1 MSYNFFHSHN
11 SMFDDDDFS
20 FDRIAEQHAQHFNS
34 IRNNF
39 FNSGFPFNPM
49 TPPHLGPFF
58 GNSSSHN
65 SFFNSN
71 PFQFNPIMPPQ
82 FGNFGDSHT
91 QPFNNNNI
99 STNRSTDRQIQNFT
113 QNRYEQNNSG
123 LKISVN
129 ETDVEMK
136 IRAEIPGV
144 SPEDVKID
152 INDYVLHLSGK
163 IAKVEQYQE
172 NQVTISQRSYGTFTR
187 FIQLPKESD
196 IENMTTKFKDGVLK
210 ITIPKISSQTCLI
223 EILE

>member
-1 MSYNFFHSHN
+1 
-11 SMFDDDDFS
+11 MFDDDDFS
-20 FDRIAEQHAQHFNS
+20 FDRIAEQHAQQFNN

-49 TPPHLGPFF
+49 TPTHFGPFF
-58 GNSSSHN
+58 GNGNNHN
-65 SFFNSN
+65 NFFNTN
-71 PFQFNPIMPPQ
+71 PFQFNPIIPPQ
-82 FGNFGDSHT
+82 FGNHYDTRT
-91 QPFNNNNI
+91 QSFNSNYTSN
-99 STNRSTDRQIQNFT
+99 NRSADRQIQNFG

-136 IRAEIPGV
+136 IRVEIPGV

-152 INDYVLHLSGK
+152 INDNVLHISGK

-172 NQVTISQRSYGTFTR
+172 NQVTISQRSYSTFTR

-196 IENMTTKFKDGVLK
+196 IENMKTKFKDGVLK
-210 ITIPKISSQTCLI
+210 ITIPKVSSQTCLI